1 MSKEEELYNKYLIK
15 IYLILP
21 QRLKALTAQKN
32 SHCNIIS

>member
-21 QRLKALTAQKN
+21 QALKGSESSKKQSL
-32 SHCNIIS
+32 